1 MSRWILVLSIM
12 LTAAR
17 PAAGQLQGGSVVG
30 TAADQ
35 TSAMLPGV
43 TVTMRGAD
51 ATYTAVTD
59 GQGRFRFLNLAPGTY
74 VLTASLSG
82 FTTVIHERVVVEVG
96 KHVEIP
102 LAMKLAPQNETVTV
116 SADSPVVDPRATGTS
131 TNFTADEL
139 TKIPTSRDPFALM
152 RAVPGVLVDR
162 VNIAGNET
170 GQQSNFVSKA
180 TRPADAVWTMDG
192 VNITDMAATGASPTY
207 FNYDN
212 FEEVQ
217 VATAGQSIKQPTG
230 GVGVNLIVKRGTNR
244 WQGSARG
251 YFTND
256 ALEAS
261 NVPAELRAAGVTPE
275 TADHN
280 EQISDYGYE
289 VGGPLLQDRA
299 WLYHSYSRQDIR
311 LVRRA
316 GQLVDRTVLT
326 NPNVKVNWQASSRA
340 MVNFLFF
347 DGIKVKDGR
356 SPAISGILFDAPT
369 ATWHQDNAYADDP
382 FHGLWKIG
390 ADLTVGRQMFLSAK
404 YAYYNTGFI
413 LDPEGGMS
421 IPAGRSF
428 VTAQSF
434 GSLNR
439 QEFQRPQKTVNADVT
454 RVFSALR
461 GTHDLA
467 FGFGYRTV
475 EARSLNQWPG
485 NGILGLEFTPT
496 DLRAQVFRTGGGG
509 DRANYVDLYVGD
521 TYSKGRATV
530 DAGVK
535 YDIQWGKSLP
545 SATAPNPAFPELV
558 PGIRFDGYRTPFTWK
573 DVSPRAGL
581 TFALDSSRKTLA
593 RASISRYAGQ
603 MSIGNV
609 GFRNPTAASGF
620 AFYRWVDANG
630 DHLAQAAEVRTDE
643 FLSAGNGFNPADPT
657 AVTSPNVFASDLRA
671 PRTTSL
677 VAGIDRELSP
687 GVALHAAYSYTRTT
701 GVLGVSTPR
710 VGVTRADY
718 LPGPTLTGVLPDNQ
732 VYTIATFI
740 PDPARVAAGGNGFVL
755 DNWDGFSTA
764 YNGVEMGLT
773 RRLAHRWMAR
783 VTLAINDARA
793 HYTDQALRNAT
804 GNPTGSVA
812 VPLRDEGQFAPQSAG
827 SGAGTIYVNAK
838 WQFNASGLY
847 EAPFGLELSAS
858 VFGRQGYPF
867 LPYRSQSLGA
877 DTGVQVLVAPEVDTF
892 RYPALWNADVRVART
907 LSAGRVRIRLIGDVF
922 NIMNANT
929 ALVRNNNITS
939 PTFNALAQNLSPRI
953 FRVGA
958 SIGF

>member
-1 MSRWILVLSIM
+1 
-12 LTAAR
+12 
-17 PAAGQLQGGSVVG
+17 VVG

-35 TSAMLPGV
+35 TAVMLPGV
-43 TVTMRGAD
+43 TVTIRGAD
-51 ATYTAVTD
+51 VTHSVVTD
-59 GQGRFRFLNLAPGTY
+59 GEGRFRFPNLAPGAY

-82 FTTVIHERVVVEVG
+82 FTTVVHERIVVEVG

-102 LAMKLAPQNETVTV
+102 VTLKVAGVSETVTV
-116 SADSPVVDPRATGTS
+116 SEQSPVVDPRATGTA

-152 RAVPGVLVDR
+152 RAVPGVIVDR

-170 GQQSNFVSKA
+170 GQQSNFVSKG
-180 TRPADAVWTMDG
+180 TRAADAVWTMDG

-217 VATAGQSIKQPTG
+217 VSTAGQSIKQPTG

-244 WQGSARG
+244 WQGGARG

-261 NVPAELRAAGVTPE
+261 NVPAELASAGVTPT

-289 VGGPLLQDRA
+289 VGGPILQDRA
-299 WLYHSYSRQDIR
+299 WVYHSYSTQDVR

-316 GQLVDRTVLT
+316 GQVVDRTVLE
-326 NPNVKVNWQASSRA
+326 NPNVKVNWQATRRA
-340 MVNFLFF
+340 MVSFLFF
-347 DGIKVKDGR
+347 DGSKIKDGR
-356 SPAISGILFDAPT
+356 SPGISGILFDAPT
-369 ATWHQDNAYADDP
+369 ATWHQDNAYADNP

-390 ADLTVGRQMFLSAK
+390 TDVTLGRNLFLSAK

-413 LDPEGGMS
+413 LDPHGGMGIS
-421 IPAGRSF
+421 AGRSF
-428 VTAQSF
+428 ATAQSF

-454 RVFSALR
+454 RFFTAL
-461 GTHDLA
+461 GGAHDLA

-485 NGILGLEFTPT
+485 NGILAVEFSPT
-496 DLRAQVFRTGGGG
+496 DLRAQVFRMGGGG
-509 DRANYVDLYVGD
+509 DRTNYVDLYIGD

-530 DAGVK
+530 EAGVR
-535 YDIQWGKSLP
+535 YDAQWGKSLP
-545 SATAPNPAFPELV
+545 STTEGNAAFPDLV
-558 PGIRFDGYRTPFTWK
+558 PGIRFEGYRTPFTWK
-573 DVSPRAGL
+573 DVSPRAGI
-581 TFALDSSRKTLA
+581 TFALDSSRKTQA
-593 RASISRYAGQ
+593 RATISRSAGQ
-603 MSIGNV
+603 LSTVNV

-620 AFYRWVDANG
+620 AFYRWVDANA
-630 DHLAQAAEVRTDE
+630 DHLAQATEVRTDE

-657 AVTSPNVFASDLRA
+657 AVTSANVFGSSLRA
-671 PRTTSL
+671 PRTTSV
-677 VAGIDRELSP
+677 VAGVDRELAP
-687 GVALHAAYSYTRTT
+687 GVAVHAAYSYTHTT

-718 LPGPTLTGVLPDNQ
+718 LPGPTLTGTLPDDG
-732 VYTIATFI
+732 VYAISTFI

-755 DNWDGFSTA
+755 DNWDGFSTS
-764 YNGVEMGLT
+764 YHGVEMGLT
-773 RRLAHRWMAR
+773 KRLSNRWMAR
-783 VTLAINDARA
+783 ATLAFNDARA
-793 HYTDQALRNAT
+793 HYTEQALRNAT

-812 VPLRDEGQFAPQSAG
+812 VPLRDGGQFAPQSGG
-827 SGAGTIYVNAK
+827 SGAGTIYMNAK
-838 WQFNASGLY
+838 WQFNANALY
-847 EAPFGLELSAS
+847 EAPFGVELSAS

-877 DTGVQVLVAPEVDTF
+877 DSGVQVLVAPEVDTF
-892 RYPALWNADVRVART
+892 RYPALWNTDMRVART
-907 LSAGRVRIRLIGDVF
+907 FSAGRIRVRLIGDVF

-953 FRVGA
+953 LRFGA